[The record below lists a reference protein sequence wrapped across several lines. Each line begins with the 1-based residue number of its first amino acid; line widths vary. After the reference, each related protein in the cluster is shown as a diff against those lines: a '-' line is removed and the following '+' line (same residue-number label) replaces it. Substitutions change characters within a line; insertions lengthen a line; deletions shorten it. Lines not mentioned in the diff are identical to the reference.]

1 MPPVK
6 SKSESKAKARA
17 AAAVSQ
23 LVKVYSSEES
33 DVVVVDSVPSDPS
46 PVTANDTINNI
57 EVPMSDSIPVL
68 VDSASVP
75 SIGGLPLVAMIL
87 IAGVA
92 YTEDDLKSMKRSQ
105 VLALLE
111 ASDEEIDGANAS
123 LNETILVADAG
134 IRGADEAIASWT
146 AERTKHTAV
155 LEVARAGLQSKNTLV
170 FQVAKS
176 LGLTQE
182 DREPVKAAEPAEG
195 KKRRASSG
203 PKAPKRTD
211 TDALT
216 LRCFGSLDEVT
227 DGLAV
232 ETIKGRLKL
241 QGVDSSAARSLW
253 CMRLCE
259 RSESNKA
266 GRAKNAILVG
276 RNDQFGKMT
285 VFSLNDAGR
294 AAHRAL
300 FADMYAAAETPDQE
314 P

>member
-1 MPPVK
+1 MIITPNKRKKREAPA
-6 SKSESKAKARA
+6 SAPSEIL
-17 AAAVSQ
+17 VS
-23 LVKVYSSEES
+23 
-33 DVVVVDSVPSDPS
+33 SDPS
-46 PVTANDTINNI
+46 PVTTNDINDIINNI
-57 EVPMSDSIPVL
+57 EVPMSDSVPAP
-68 VDSASVP
+68 VDSASAP
-75 SIGGLPLVAMIL
+75 AIGGLPLVAMIL

-92 YTEDDLKSMKRSQ
+92 YTEDDLKGMKRSQ

-111 ASDEEIDGANAS
+111 ASDEEIDGANAGI
-123 LNETILVADAG
+123 NETILVADAG

-146 AERTKHTAV
+146 AERAKHTAA

-182 DREPVKAAEPAEG
+182 DREPVKAEVATASRT
-195 KKRRASSG
+195 RRASSG

-216 LRCFGSLDEVT
+216 LRCFSSVDEVA

-232 ETIKGRLKL
+232 ETIKARLKL

-259 RSESNKA
+259 RSAANKA

-285 VFSLNDAGR
+285 VFSLNEAGR